1 MAQIIKRGI
10 LQSFD
15 NTTYT
20 ATVLLLEATSTVL
33 SSVPMNTNMDGTSAQ
48 VGALC
53 AVLFFDEHNLE
64 DAVILAIY
72 PNGSQGVP
80 TPPPGRVTFVAT
92 PYLLVNA
99 VAISSGVTNT
109 YTVWGGSSPVPS
121 GITSILYKA
130 YFTSATV
137 GALVQLAPHSGT
149 LALYHAIGAIEVAS
163 ATINGS
169 GTLAVDSGGQIDVA
183 AHGGNCTVTLYVLG
197 YVV

>member
-20 ATVLLLEATSTVL
+20 ASVLLLEATSTML
-33 SSVPMNTNMDGTSAQ
+33 SSVPINTNMDATSAQ
-48 VGALC
+48 VGAYC
-53 AVLFFDEHNLE
+53 AVLFFDEHNLQ

-80 TPPPGRVTFVAT
+80 TPPPGRVTFVT

-99 VAISSGVTNT
+99 IAINSGVTNT

-121 GITSILYKA
+121 GINGILYKA

-183 AHGGNCTVTLYVLG
+183 AHGGNCTVTLYLLG
-197 YVV
+197 YVE